1 VKYIDG
7 QDARM
12 GDRVRLGADA
22 EGVVVCSMDA
32 DEYQGEHSKAQW
44 GYLKTGVMIDFAK
57 YGLIHYTEPEP
68 DLYLIARATAT
79 PS

>member
-1 VKYIDG
+1 MKYVDG
-7 QDARM
+7 QDARI

-22 EGVVVCSMDA
+22 EGVVVCSMDT

-44 GYLKTGVMIDFAK
+44 GYLEKGVMIQFAQ

-68 DLYLIARATAT
+68 DLYLIARAD
-79 PS
+79 S